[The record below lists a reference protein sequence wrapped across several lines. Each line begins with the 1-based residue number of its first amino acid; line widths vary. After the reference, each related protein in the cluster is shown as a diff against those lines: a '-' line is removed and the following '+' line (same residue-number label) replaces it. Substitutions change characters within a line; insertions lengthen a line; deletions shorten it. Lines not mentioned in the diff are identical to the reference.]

1 MAWDVFGLGNALVDA
16 LVVLDDQPVVQ
27 RHDLHRGTM
36 HLVNDARWQGVYSE
50 VDRDAV
56 QLHPGG
62 SCANTV
68 STIAHLGGNSTF
80 CGLVGKDDLG
90 ATYGDRMS
98 EILGGH
104 HLVWRDE
111 MPTGKCLSLISD
123 ADAERTMLTD
133 LGASMHLEPTEVPL
147 DAVEAANWLHIT
159 GYLFTGG
166 RMGDAAM
173 AALETALQ
181 AGTHISIDVGDTFV
195 IDHAREAV
203 DQVFQRYANLVFM
216 NAEEG
221 RAIGHGNPMR
231 ALMELGETVRTVVL
245 KLGRRGS
252 LILHEGEL
260 IPVEATPVVAVDTTG
275 AGDAYAGGF
284 LYGHTRG
291 WPLQAC
297 GRLAAEV
304 AALTVSQ
311 VGGVARD
318 VAQLQE
324 IVDRLAPEP
333 AGEG

>member
-16 LVVLDDQPVVQ
+16 LVVLDDHPLVE
-27 RHDLHRGTM
+27 RHDLARGTM
-36 HLVNDARWQGVYSE
+36 HLVNDTRWQGVYQE
-50 VDRDAV
+50 VDATAV

-68 STIAHLGGNSTF
+68 STIAHLGGSSTF
-80 CGLVGKDDLG
+80 CGLVGRDELG
-90 ATYGDRMS
+90 ATYGDRMT

-104 HLVWRDE
+104 HLVWRDAA
-111 MPTGKCLSLISD
+111 PTGKCLSLISD

-133 LGASMHLEPTEVPL
+133 LGVSMHLEPDEVPL
-147 DAVEAANWLHIT
+147 DAVESANWLHIT

-173 AALETALQ
+173 AALDKALQ
-181 AGTHISIDVGDTFV
+181 AGTRISIDVGDTFV
-195 IDHAREAV
+195 IDHARDRVET
-203 DQVFQRYANLVFM
+203 VFKNYANLVFM

-221 RAIGHGNPMR
+221 RAIGHGDAVR
-231 ALMELGETVRTVVL
+231 ALYELGRTVQTVVL

-260 IPVEATPVVAVDTTG
+260 IPIEATPVVAVDSTG

-284 LYGHTRG
+284 LYGLTHG
-291 WPLQAC
+291 WPMQAC

-304 AALTVSQ
+304 ASLTVSQ

-318 VAQLQE
+318 VPALE
-324 IVDRLAPEP
+324 ALVARTAPKV
-333 AGEG
+333 AAEG